1 MLVFTFDQDQEEHPL
16 NIILSIAGTIKSGFQ
31 CIQMPMSRLDQ
42 CCAAHTRTNKAR
54 LTHPYMYAKD
64 REMYRPISI
73 SHLQLS
79 LVWKVC
85 NSCSAGSQPFQTPQE
100 SATNNKD

>member
-1 MLVFTFDQDQEEHPL
+1 MLVITFGQDQEEHPL
-16 NIILSIAGTIKSGFQ
+16 NIILSSAGTIKSVFP
-31 CIQMPMSRLDQ
+31 CIQMPISRPDL
-42 CCAAHTRTNKAR
+42 CCEAHTCTDKAR

-64 REMYRPISI
+64 RELYQPISI
-73 SHLQLS
+73 SLPQLS

-100 SATNNKD
+100 SATNIKD